1 MSYKKKNKTWLT
13 LSMYANTDHKI
24 SFKKIVF
31 FSIRV
36 IKKKTHQMKP
46 FIIFESNL

>member
-1 MSYKKKNKTWLT
+1 MSYKKKTQTWLT

-24 SFKKIVF
+24 SLKKIVF

-36 IKKKTHQMKP
+36 IKKKSPNET
-46 FIIFESNL
+46 IYYISE

>member
-1 MSYKKKNKTWLT
+1 MSYKKNKTWLT

-24 SFKKIVF
+24 SLKKIVF

-36 IKKKTHQMKP
+36 IKKKTSP
-46 FIIFESNL
+46 NETIYYI

>member
-1 MSYKKKNKTWLT
+1 MSYKKNKTWLT

-24 SFKKIVF
+24 SLKKIVF

-36 IKKKTHQMKP
+36 IKKNSPNET
-46 FIIFESNL
+46 IYYISE

>member
-1 MSYKKKNKTWLT
+1 MSYKKKTKTWLT

-24 SFKKIVF
+24 SLKKIVF

-36 IKKKTHQMKP
+36 IKK
-46 FIIFESNL
+46 NLTK